1 MPNIIRIKRRA
12 SGSTGAPSSLASAEL
27 AFNEVDNTLYYG
39 KGDSGGNATS
49 IAAIGGE
56 GAFVTVAGASNQTI
70 SGQKTFSGTV
80 ALGSSATATT
90 PSTSDDST
98 KVATTAYVKAQGFT
112 GNTGTVTSVGLSV
125 PATLFDTPTGT
136 PVTTSGTISVALA
149 TQAQYAVLAGPTSAS
164 PAAPTFRSL
173 TAGDIPTLTAAK
185 ISDFDTQV
193 RTSRLDQM
201 AAPTAD
207 VALNSR
213 KITGLA
219 DPVNAQDAATKAFVE
234 SVAQGLDAKA
244 SVRCATTANI
254 TLSGTQTIDTV
265 AVVANDR
272 VLVKNQSTAS
282 QNGIYIASGSG
293 WTRATD
299 ADNWNE
305 LVSAFVF
312 VEEGGQADNGFV
324 CLANAGGTLGTSDV
338 TWTQFSGAGQITVG
352 TGLTKNGNQIDLDA
366 TLAGISA
373 VTTAADQL
381 IYSNG
386 TDTFATTG
394 LTGAGRAILDDA
406 DASAQRT
413 TLGLAIGTN
422 VQAWHNNLQE
432 LSALGNLAADR
443 LVYTGAT
450 GPGSTT
456 TFTTTAITATARTL
470 LDDTSTTA
478 MRTTLGLTIGTNV
491 QAYDA
496 GLQSISGLTTV
507 ADRMIYTTASDTYA
521 VTTLTPLART
531 LLDDATES
539 DMRATLLLGTIA
551 TQAANSVSITG
562 GSIDNITID
571 GGSF

>member
-443 LVYTGAT
+443 LIYSGAT

>member
-207 VALNSR
+207 VALNNR

-299 ADNWNE
+299 ADTWNE

-373 VTTAADQL
+373 VTTAPDQL

-432 LSALGNLAADR
+432 LSALGNMGPDR
-443 LVYTGAT
+443 LVYTGPT
-450 GPGSTT
+450 GTGGAT
-456 TFTTTAITATARTL
+456 TFTTTAITSTARSL
-470 LDDTSTTA
+470 LDDTSTTV
-478 MRTTLGLTIGTNV
+478 MRSTLGLTIGTNV

-496 GLQSISGLTTV
+496 GLQSISGLTTA

-531 LLDDATES
+531 LLAGATES
-539 DMRATLLLGTIA
+539 DMRGTLFLGTIA